1 MLVNGCEPPP
11 PCWQTIVLSYPSE
24 LHSRNFINSYCINII
39 TQQTKTARRVKQ
51 RHENWRKWRIRCMSR
66 DLKHCHPQWPEEK
79 RYLKGEIK
87 RIQEMPSAFLRGLW
101 DYYEWVSFIGIFAII
116 GAQIAFIV
124 THASKA
130 RTVLDLTYLLET
142 LLIWLR
148 LLKPFK
154 TVSALSGLIVM
165 LGK

>member
-1 MLVNGCEPPP
+1 
-11 PCWQTIVLSYPSE
+11 
-24 LHSRNFINSYCINII
+24 
-39 TQQTKTARRVKQ
+39 
-51 RHENWRKWRIRCMSR
+51 MSR

-116 GAQIAFIV
+116 GAQIAFEV
-124 THASKA
+124 TNSKQVRIA
-130 RTVLDLTYLLET
+130 LDLTYLLET

-148 LLKPFK
+148 LLKPFR
-154 TVSALSGLIVM
+154 TVAALSGLIVM
-165 LGK
+165 LGE